1 MTDEIEKTTEE
12 YKKEEQ
18 FNIVGFNLTR
28 DALEGIEPPTIS
40 EPEKNQTLGR
50 VVMDAALA
58 RYFDANEGD
67 YLDPSNRKYIFAGAS
82 MAYVFWANQLMPEM
96 SGGIDE

>member
-1 MTDEIEKTTEE
+1 MTDEIEKTVKE
-12 YKKEEQ
+12 YKEEEH

-28 DALEGIEPPTIS
+28 DALEGIESPTIS
-40 EPEKNQTLGR
+40 EPDRNQTLGR

-58 RYFDANEGD
+58 RHFDANEGD
-67 YLDPSNRKYIFAGAS
+67 YLDPVKRKYIFAGAS

-96 SGGIDE
+96 GGGIDE